1 MCFIILNKIPLF
13 RHILTAA
20 HCICKDINI
29 HYCMRADENGNV
41 SGVENPLDIVALI
54 GVIDAANFRNK
65 VEAYINSKNKVNI
78 TFFFIC
84 MIFDAVSIFFSID
97 VEGCG

>member
-1 MCFIILNKIPLF
+1 MCFIFLNKIHLF

-20 HCICKDINI
+20 HCICKDVNI

-54 GVIDAANFRNK
+54 GAISAANFQNK
-65 VEAYINSKNKVNI
+65 VEAYISSKNKVNI
-78 TFFFIC
+78 TKKIC
-84 MIFDAVSIFFSID
+84 
-97 VEGCG
+97 